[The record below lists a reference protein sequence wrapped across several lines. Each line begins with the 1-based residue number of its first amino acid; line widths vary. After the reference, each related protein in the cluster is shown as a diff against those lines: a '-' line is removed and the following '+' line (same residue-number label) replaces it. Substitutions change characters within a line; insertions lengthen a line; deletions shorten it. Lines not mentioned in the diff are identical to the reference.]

1 MEITGKC
8 IKVLDATRF
17 TSKKNG
23 QEYVKYSFVVE
34 YNEGQYPKRTVFTFM
49 GEDKWR
55 QFGLAEGG
63 TYCVSFDIDAR
74 EYNGRWYNDLSAW
87 KVVRIDQQSAV
98 QAASPAPAQTPAPA
112 GNGGVSDLPF

>member
-8 IKVLDATRF
+8 IKVLDAMRF

-23 QEYVKYSFVVE
+23 QEYVKYSFVIE
-34 YNEGQYPKRTVFTFM
+34 YNEGQYPKRTVFTMM

-55 QFGLAEGG
+55 QFGIVEGG

-74 EYNGRWYNDLSAW
+74 EYNAKWYNDLSAW

-98 QAASPAPAQTPAPA
+98 QNAQPAPTSAPAPA
-112 GNGGVSDLPF
+112 GNGFGSGLPF